1 MPSKHDPD
9 SDTNRQPAVRYFG
22 LIFSASIAVL
32 VGVWIYFLIGGTGV
46 NIFTMVVI
54 SVAII
59 GLMAFVWRVH
69 RWRQQKALELLQR
82 WADQDDAPPTRPR
95 RR

>member
-1 MPSKHDPD
+1 
-9 SDTNRQPAVRYFG
+9 
-22 LIFSASIAVL
+22 
-32 VGVWIYFLIGGTGV
+32 
-46 NIFTMVVI
+46 MVVI